1 MIYDTNA
8 SVSSRR
14 SLTQSLIRLS
24 FLVLVIGFGYFV
36 ARLVQVRL
44 KFRRLK
50 AQGVPLMP
58 HSFLTGHLHIIAKL
72 TRGLP
77 IDLHPNYISQLI
89 YQNWRTLFPD
99 RASCPGALYVDMWPI
114 APPLLFITDAHLANQ
129 FIVEPS
135 LPRPPNAKKYLAPL
149 THNLDLVSLEGASWK
164 TWRSRFN
171 PGFSAKNLTTLAPAI
186 LDEVATFA
194 DILREHAGTSEKP
207 NSWGPVFQL
216 ETLTTNLTF
225 DVIARAVLDISLNEQ
240 RAGPSVLKEA
250 LVDQLSL
257 CMFDY
262 NILTLPKM
270 LSPRRHLSIARNTT
284 AMRGVLLP
292 AVERSLRPDSAK
304 ETTVRTIVD
313 LAVKAYVEEFHEAA
327 ATPPPD
333 AAFVDSALAQL
344 KIFLFAGHDTTATA
358 ICWLLY
364 SIAKYPDV
372 AERIRQEHVSVF
384 GKTMHATREKIRQA
398 PHLLNSLPYTLA
410 VIKETLRI
418 YPGPGGIRSG
428 SADFFMTDPT
438 NGMRFPT
445 DGFMIWDGI
454 RSKARAEEQWHRA
467 GEFLPERWLVTDQE
481 DALCP
486 GKDSWRVFGLGPR
499 HCIGQ
504 ELALMELKLV
514 VALVIREMDV
524 ECAWEE
530 WDVQNGNAGPK
541 EVVDGERAYQ
551 NGAGTPHTKDGMP
564 VHVRL
569 RQP

>member
-149 THNLDLVSLEGASWK
+149 THNLDLVSLEGAPWK

-270 LSPRRHLSIARNTT
+270 LSPRRHLSIARNTA

-313 LAVKAYVEEFHEAA
+313 LAVKA
-327 ATPPPD
+327 
-333 AAFVDSALAQL
+333 
-344 KIFLFAGHDTTATA
+344 
-358 ICWLLY
+358 
-364 SIAKYPDV
+364 IAKYPDV

-541 EVVDGERAYQ
+541 EVY
-551 NGAGTPHTKDGMP
+551 M
-564 VHVRL
+564 
-569 RQP
+569 